1 MKKGIALILMVLIVW
16 EVWGQETHTVKQL
29 NITKSDG
36 TTNHDGVSLFR
47 ADELV
52 DRAKLR
58 LRMGDEY
65 TSEFEIGYR
74 YYKDG
79 EWYSNFSL
87 SGYGVGYFR
96 SKLGVGIHKPEAML
110 HVVGGD
116 IDIGNTDGEH
126 LLRFRRKEDGAPIG
140 QVGLLNTHNFKF
152 AHWGG
157 GGFFSFFTNYGSR
170 VEERV
175 RIANNGYVGIGT
187 VSPDYLLD
195 VNGTIRATEIKVVAQ
210 TADFVFE
217 DNYPLKDLSKVE
229 TFIKE
234 NKHLPDIPS
243 AAEMEASGVNLAEM
257 NKLLLQKIE
266 ELTLYAIEKEKL
278 ISELIEEG
286 SRQQEELDK
295 LKQINRNTSDR
306 LNRLED
312 LIVKMKQ

>member
-36 TTNHDGVSLFR
+36 TTNSDGVSLFR

-96 SKLGVGIHKPEAML
+96 SKLGVGIQKPEAML

-157 GGFFSFFTNYGSR
+157 GGFFSFFTNYGNR

-175 RIANNGYVGIGT
+175 RIANNGYVGIAT
-187 VSPDYLLD
+187 ASPDYLLD

-210 TADFVFE
+210 PADFVFE
-217 DNYPLKDLSKVE
+217 ENYSLRTLKQVE
-229 TFIKE
+229 EFIKQY
-234 NKHLPDIPS
+234 KHLPNIPS
-243 AAEMEASGVNLAEM
+243 APEMEASGVNLAEM

-266 ELTLYAIEKEKL
+266 ELTLYIIQQQKSLKAKSQEIEELKEENMNTSGRLDAIEDL
-278 ISELIEEG
+278 LLEL
-286 SRQQEELDK
+286 SQ
-295 LKQINRNTSDR
+295 
-306 LNRLED
+306 
-312 LIVKMKQ
+312 

>member
-1 MKKGIALILMVLIVW
+1 
-16 EVWGQETHTVKQL
+16 
-29 NITKSDG
+29 
-36 TTNHDGVSLFR
+36 
-47 ADELV
+47 
-52 DRAKLR
+52 
-58 LRMGDEY
+58 MGDEY

-126 LLRFRRKEDGAPIG
+126 LLRFRR
-140 QVGLLNTHNFKF
+140 N
-152 AHWGG
+152 
-157 GGFFSFFTNYGSR
+157 FTNYGSR

-187 VSPDYLLD
+187 ASPDYLLD

-210 TADFVFE
+210 PADFVFE
-217 DNYPLKDLSKVE
+217 ENYSLRTLKQVE
-229 TFIKE
+229 EFIKQ

-243 AAEMEASGVNLAEM
+243 ANEMEASDVDLAVM

-266 ELTLYAIEKEKL
+266 ELTLYVIQQNQALKEKEKRL
-278 ISELIEEG
+278 CEIE
-286 SRQQEELDK
+286 RK
-295 LKQINRNTSDR
+295 LNK
-306 LNRLED
+306 E
-312 LIVKMKQ
+312 

>member
-1 MKKGIALILMVLIVW
+1 MKKGVILILMVFFVV
-16 EVWGQETHTVKQL
+16 EVWGQDTHTVKQL

-36 TTNHDGVSLFR
+36 TTNSDGVSLFR

-187 VSPDYLLD
+187 ASPDYLLD

-210 TADFVFE
+210 PADFVFE
-217 DNYPLKDLSKVE
+217 ENYSLRTLKQVE
-229 TFIKE
+229 EFIKQ

-243 AAEMEASGVNLAEM
+243 ANEMEASDVDLAVM

-266 ELTLYAIEKEKL
+266 ELTLYVIQQNQALKEKEKRL
-278 ISELIEEG
+278 CEIE
-286 SRQQEELDK
+286 RK
-295 LKQINRNTSDR
+295 LNK
-306 LNRLED
+306 E
-312 LIVKMKQ
+312 